1 MTKLSNM
8 MPQVVVLL
16 DGPYMA
22 QSRIL
27 RGILRFT
34 QLRTPWALDV
44 RTGRAGEPTTFDEAD
59 WNATGVIANRVP
71 PDLAAL
77 VRRHRTPLF
86 VINDIARE
94 LKPVGRILYDN
105 TAVARLA
112 ADHLVDAGF
121 TDFAFVEERSNV
133 AWSVERKQL
142 FTKEIAARGFT
153 CRIYESSR
161 NGDADDSAALRD
173 WLAALPRP
181 TALLAACD
189 IRARHVLDACRAAG
203 LDVPGDI
210 AILGVDDDESI
221 CETAMP
227 TISSIAMST
236 EDAGF
241 KAAEILA
248 AVMES
253 RHLGGSNLSRIRQ
266 RRPIDVFYGGTHV
279 VERRSTKRD
288 TVRDALVSR
297 CRVLMEANAGR
308 KFNVADLVLH
318 LNVSRRTLE
327 THFRAATGQS
337 LNDEITALRI
347 RRAKNLLAKTSMSQA
362 EIAAECGFCDA
373 SHMNV
378 IFRRHCSALP
388 SAFR

>member
-1 MTKLSNM
+1 MKELVSTL
-8 MPQVVVLL
+8 PHVVVLI

-27 RGILRFT
+27 HGILRFM
-34 QLRTPWALDV
+34 QLHTPWTLDV
-44 RTGRAGEPTTFDEAD
+44 RTGRAGEPTTFDAKVECH
-59 WNATGVIANRVP
+59 GVIANRMP
-71 PDLAAL
+71 ADLAAL
-77 VRRHRTPLF
+77 VRRHRLPLF

-94 LKPVGRILYDN
+94 LRPIGRIMYDN

-112 ADHLVDAGF
+112 AEHFIKAGF
-121 TDFAFVEERSNV
+121 TSFAFVGERRNI
-133 AWSVERKQL
+133 AWSDERERL
-142 FTKEIAARGFT
+142 FSKELAASGFK
-153 CRIYESSR
+153 CHVYGSALDG
-161 NGDADDSAALRD
+161 GDADDSSRLRD
-173 WLAALPRP
+173 WLVALPRP

-189 IRARHVLDACRAAG
+189 IRARQVLDACRAAG

-210 AILGVDDDESI
+210 AILGVDNDEAI

-227 TISSIAMST
+227 SLSSIAMST

-241 KAAEILA
+241 KAAEILDTA
-248 AVMES
+248 MSGGTSHS
-253 RHLGGSNLSRIRQ
+253 RKPL
-266 RRPIDVFYGGTHV
+266 DVFYGGTHV

-288 TVRDALVSR
+288 TVRDELVSR
-297 CRVLMEANAGR
+297 CRMLMEANFAR
-308 KFNVADLVLH
+308 KFNVSDLVSHLH
-318 LNVSRRTLE
+318 VSRRTLE

-337 LNDEITALRI
+337 INDEITALRI
-347 RRAKNLLAKTSMSQA
+347 RRAKALLSKTSMTQS

-373 SHMNV
+373 SHMSV